1 MEIATYFLDGT
12 CYSKTYDN
20 PENESLCE
28 TIQSY
33 MYEKCVPP
41 TVEVHFQVNPI
52 HFYMK
57 GFAGGFVKIE
67 AQANLDMANNSGAPT
82 ARRATKWSP
91 IPI

>member
-52 HFYMK
+52 HFCSWM
-57 GFAGGFVKIE
+57 FTSRSVVASLI
-67 AQANLDMANNSGAPT
+67 ALAHSLTHSLDSD
-82 ARRATKWSP
+82 
-91 IPI
+91 